1 MRVKQAV
8 SWFLVFMIVFS
19 AASLLGGPAGSSK
32 DWENPYID
40 VTQDMWSY
48 QYITELNKVGV
59 LPSSEKFQ
67 REAEETRGNLV
78 LYLYNMDQGVF
89 KRREKKDPVRQ
100 TPSFSDVT
108 KDSPYYD
115 AVCWAYESGL
125 TGGTSETTFSPDSN
139 TTRAMMAAI
148 LWRMAGEEAPEGS
161 SDFTDLAADWYR
173 DAVAWATEN
182 GITTGTSET
191 TFSPNSHITREQFV
205 TMLYRYAE
213 KNGLDLSSYIT
224 PQEETDLD
232 LDNAVVQ
239 EDYTTQGGDLSQ
251 FLDGEQVSDYAKRAM
266 EWAVSEGILTGTPEG
281 TLDPQDTATRAE
293 MATML
298 ARYNNT

>member
-1 MRVKQAV
+1 MEGTY
-8 SWFLVFMIVFS
+8 S
-19 AASLLGGPAGSSK
+19 AAA
-32 DWENPYID
+32 PYED
-40 VTQDMWSY
+40 V
-48 QYITELNKVGV
+48 
-59 LPSSEKFQ
+59 
-67 REAEETRGNLV
+67 AEDAWYSDSV
-78 LYLYNMDQGVF
+78 DFMADQ
-89 KRREKKDPVRQ
+89 EYM
-100 TPSFSDVT
+100 S
-108 KDSPYYD
+108 
-115 AVCWAYESGL
+115 
-125 TGGTSETTFSPDSN
+125 GTSETTFSPDSN

-148 LWRMAGEEAPEGS
+148 LWRMAGEEVPEGS
-161 SDFTDLAADWYR
+161 SGFTDLAADWYR

-224 PQEETDLD
+224 PQEDTNLD

-281 TLDPQDTATRAE
+281 SLDPQDTATRAE

-298 ARYNNT
+298 ARYTNN